1 MSVLNENEVKLYI
14 QEKYISNTL
23 SNENIFTDKIV
34 KKIYRLSNGI
44 TDRVDILCLQYL
56 DDPVKKA
63 TKTKSHLIL
72 NNILLLTKYRLFYLL
87 LLLSIFVLLYI
98 YIMLPFKLEDENI
111 KQTLKI
117 KLPEKI
123 ENEAKLD
130 ESLLIAMKEIMESP
144 SDAELSATVISDL
157 NHDDNHTAIDST
169 QNSNEEALMQLND
182 ENKNEDI
189 EITNSP
195 LPITES
201 KEKIEITNEEAL
213 MQLNDENKNED
224 IETTNSPLPIAESK
238 EKIEITNNFKK
249 DINWLVNQEPE
260 KYVLQLISA
269 IEEKTIKNYLEFFDN
284 DDQIIGFSAPVYGKK
299 RYILVYGLYDDSDLA
314 RAEIEKLPQK
324 ARKIKPW
331 VRTVKSIKELLK

>member
-44 TDRVDILCLQYL
+44 ADRVDILCLQYL

-72 NNILLLTKYRLFYLL
+72 NNILLLTKYKSFYL

-123 ENEAKLD
+123 ENGAKLD
-130 ESLLIAMKEIMESP
+130 ESLLIAMKEVMEPP

-189 EITNSP
+189 EITNNP
-195 LPITES
+195 LPIT
-201 KEKIEITNEEAL
+201 
-213 MQLNDENKNED
+213 
-224 IETTNSPLPIAESK
+224 ESK

-269 IEEKTIKNYLEFFDN
+269 IKEETIKNYLEFFDN

>member
-56 DDPVKKA
+56 DDPVKKV
-63 TKTKSHLIL
+63 TKTESHLIL

-130 ESLLIAMKEIMESP
+130 EGLLIAMKEIMRP
-144 SDAELSATVISDL
+144 PGDAELSATVISDL
-157 NHDDNHTAIDST
+157 NYDDNHTAIDST

-189 EITNSP
+189 ETTNSP
-195 LPITES
+195 LPIT
-201 KEKIEITNEEAL
+201 
-213 MQLNDENKNED
+213 
-224 IETTNSPLPIAESK
+224 ESK

-269 IEEKTIKNYLEFFDN
+269 IEEETIKNYLEFFDN

>member
-23 SNENIFTDKIV
+23 PNENIFTDKIV
-34 KKIYRLSNGI
+34 KNIYRLSNGI

-144 SDAELSATVISDL
+144 GDAELSATVISDL

-201 KEKIEITNEEAL
+201 KEKIEITN
-213 MQLNDENKNED
+213 
-224 IETTNSPLPIAESK
+224 
-238 EKIEITNNFKK
+238 NFKK

-269 IEEKTIKNYLEFFDN
+269 IKEETIKNYLEFFDN

>member
-1 MSVLNENEVKLYI
+1 MPVLNENEVKLYI

-44 TDRVDILCLQYL
+44 IDRVDILCLQYL

-72 NNILLLTKYRLFYLL
+72 NNILLLTKYRSFYL

-123 ENEAKLD
+123 ENGAKLD
-130 ESLLIAMKEIMESP
+130 ESLLIAMKEVMEP
-144 SDAELSATVISDL
+144 PNDVELSATVISDL
-157 NHDDNHTAIDST
+157 NHDDNHTVIDST

-182 ENKNEDI
+182 ENI
-189 EITNSP
+189 ETINNP
-195 LPITES
+195 LPIT
-201 KEKIEITNEEAL
+201 
-213 MQLNDENKNED
+213 
-224 IETTNSPLPIAESK
+224 ESK

-269 IEEKTIKNYLEFFDN
+269 IEEETIKNYLEFFDN

-331 VRTVKSIKELLK
+331 ARTVKSIKELLK

>member
-123 ENEAKLD
+123 ENGAKLD

-201 KEKIEITNEEAL
+201 KEKIEITN
-213 MQLNDENKNED
+213 
-224 IETTNSPLPIAESK
+224 
-238 EKIEITNNFKK
+238 NFKK

-269 IEEKTIKNYLEFFDN
+269 IKEETIKNYLEFFDN

>member
-72 NNILLLTKYRLFYLL
+72 NNILLLTKYRSFYL
-87 LLLSIFVLLYI
+87 LLLSIFVLFYI
-98 YIMLPFKLEDENI
+98 YIMPPFKLEDENI

-123 ENEAKLD
+123 ENGAKLD
-130 ESLLIAMKEIMESP
+130 ESLLIAMKEVMEPP
-144 SDAELSATVISDL
+144 SDTELSATVISDL
-157 NHDDNHTAIDST
+157 NHDDNNTAIDST

-189 EITNSP
+189 ETTNSP
-195 LPITES
+195 LPIT
-201 KEKIEITNEEAL
+201 
-213 MQLNDENKNED
+213 
-224 IETTNSPLPIAESK
+224 ESK

-269 IEEKTIKNYLEFFDN
+269 IEEETIKNYLEFFDN
-284 DDQIIGFSAPVYGKK
+284 DDQIIGFSAPIYGKK
-299 RYILVYGLYDDSDLA
+299 RYILVYGLYDNSDLA
-314 RAEIEKLPQK
+314 RSDIEKLPQK

>member
-23 SNENIFTDKIV
+23 PNENIFTDKIV

-63 TKTKSHLIL
+63 TKTKNHLIL

-130 ESLLIAMKEIMESP
+130 ESLLIAMKEIMESA

-189 EITNSP
+189 E
-195 LPITES
+195 
-201 KEKIEITNEEAL
+201 
-213 MQLNDENKNED
+213 
-224 IETTNSPLPIAESK
+224 TTNSPLPIIESK

-269 IEEKTIKNYLEFFDN
+269 IKEETIKNYLEFFDN

>member
-1 MSVLNENEVKLYI
+1 MSVLNENEAKLYI

-63 TKTKSHLIL
+63 TNTKSHLIL

-123 ENEAKLD
+123 ENEEKLD
-130 ESLLIAMKEIMESP
+130 ESLLIAMKEVMEPP
-144 SDAELSATVISDL
+144 SNVELSATVISDL
-157 NHDDNHTAIDST
+157 NHDDNHTVIDST
-169 QNSNEEALMQLND
+169 QNPNKEVLMQLND
-182 ENKNEDI
+182 ENI
-189 EITNSP
+189 ETINNP
-195 LPITES
+195 LPIT
-201 KEKIEITNEEAL
+201 
-213 MQLNDENKNED
+213 
-224 IETTNSPLPIAESK
+224 ESK

-269 IEEKTIKNYLEFFDN
+269 IEEETIKNYLEFFDN

>member
-123 ENEAKLD
+123 ENGAKLD

-144 SDAELSATVISDL
+144 GDAELSATVISDL
-157 NHDDNHTAIDST
+157 NHDDNHTVIDST

-201 KEKIEITNEEAL
+201 KEKIEITN
-213 MQLNDENKNED
+213 
-224 IETTNSPLPIAESK
+224 
-238 EKIEITNNFKK
+238 NFKK

-269 IEEKTIKNYLEFFDN
+269 IEEETIKNYLEFFDN
-284 DDQIIGFSAPVYGKK
+284 DDQIIRFSAPVYGKK

>member
-56 DDPVKKA
+56 DDPVKKV
-63 TKTKSHLIL
+63 TKTESHLIL

-130 ESLLIAMKEIMESP
+130 ESLLITMKEIMESP

-189 EITNSP
+189 ETTNSP
-195 LPITES
+195 LPIT
-201 KEKIEITNEEAL
+201 
-213 MQLNDENKNED
+213 
-224 IETTNSPLPIAESK
+224 ESK

-269 IEEKTIKNYLEFFDN
+269 IKEETIKNYLEFFDN
-284 DDQIIGFSAPVYGKK
+284 DDQIIRFSAPVYGKK

>member
-72 NNILLLTKYRLFYLL
+72 NNILLLTKYRSFYL

-98 YIMLPFKLEDENI
+98 YIMPPFKLEDENI

-123 ENEAKLD
+123 ENGAKLD
-130 ESLLIAMKEIMESP
+130 ESLLIAMKEVMEPP
-144 SDAELSATVISDL
+144 SDTELSATVISDL

-189 EITNSP
+189 ETTNNL
-195 LPITES
+195 LPIT
-201 KEKIEITNEEAL
+201 
-213 MQLNDENKNED
+213 
-224 IETTNSPLPIAESK
+224 ESK

-269 IEEKTIKNYLEFFDN
+269 IEEETIKNYLEFFDN
-284 DDQIIGFSAPVYGKK
+284 DDQIIRFSAPVYGKK

-314 RAEIEKLPQK
+314 RADIEKLPQK

>member
-63 TKTKSHLIL
+63 TKTKSHLIS

-98 YIMLPFKLEDENI
+98 YIILPFKLEDENI

-144 SDAELSATVISDL
+144 GDAELSATVISDL

-201 KEKIEITNEEAL
+201 KEKIEITN
-213 MQLNDENKNED
+213 
-224 IETTNSPLPIAESK
+224 
-238 EKIEITNNFKK
+238 NFKK

-269 IEEKTIKNYLEFFDN
+269 IKEETIKNYLEFFDN
-284 DDQIIGFSAPVYGKK
+284 DDQIIRFSASIYGKK

>member
-56 DDPVKKA
+56 DDPVKKVA
-63 TKTKSHLIL
+63 KTESHLIL

-130 ESLLIAMKEIMESP
+130 ESLLIAMKEVMEPP

-189 EITNSP
+189 E
-195 LPITES
+195 
-201 KEKIEITNEEAL
+201 
-213 MQLNDENKNED
+213 
-224 IETTNSPLPIAESK
+224 TTNSPLPIIESK

-260 KYVLQLISA
+260 KYVLQLVSA
-269 IEEKTIKNYLEFFDN
+269 IEEETIKNYLEFFDN

>member
-72 NNILLLTKYRLFYLL
+72 NNILLLTKYRSFYL

-98 YIMLPFKLEDENI
+98 YIMPPFKLEDENI

-123 ENEAKLD
+123 ENGAKLD
-130 ESLLIAMKEIMESP
+130 ESLLIAMKEVMEPP
-144 SDAELSATVISDL
+144 SDTELSATVISDL

-169 QNSNEEALMQLND
+169 QN
-182 ENKNEDI
+182 
-189 EITNSP
+189 P
-195 LPITES
+195 
-201 KEKIEITNEEAL
+201 NEEAL

-224 IETTNSPLPIAESK
+224 IETTNSPLPITESK

-269 IEEKTIKNYLEFFDN
+269 IEEETIKNYLEFFDN
-284 DDQIIGFSAPVYGKK
+284 DDQIIGFSAPIYGKK

-314 RAEIEKLPQK
+314 RSDIEKLPQK

>member
-23 SNENIFTDKIV
+23 PNENIFTDKIV
-34 KKIYRLSNGI
+34 KNIYRLSNGI

-63 TKTKSHLIL
+63 TKTKNHLIL

-144 SDAELSATVISDL
+144 GDAELSATVISDL

-201 KEKIEITNEEAL
+201 KEKIEITN
-213 MQLNDENKNED
+213 
-224 IETTNSPLPIAESK
+224 
-238 EKIEITNNFKK
+238 NFKK

-269 IEEKTIKNYLEFFDN
+269 IEEETIKNYLEFFDN
-284 DDQIIGFSAPVYGKK
+284 DDQIIGFSASVYGKK
-299 RYILVYGLYDDSDLA
+299 RYILVYGLYDNSGLA

>member
-23 SNENIFTDKIV
+23 PNENIFTDKIV

-123 ENEAKLD
+123 ENGAKLD
-130 ESLLIAMKEIMESP
+130 ESLLIAMKEIIELP
-144 SDAELSATVISDL
+144 GDAELSTTVISDL
-157 NHDDNHTAIDST
+157 NHNDNHTAIDST

-201 KEKIEITNEEAL
+201 KEKIEITN
-213 MQLNDENKNED
+213 
-224 IETTNSPLPIAESK
+224 
-238 EKIEITNNFKK
+238 NFKK

-269 IEEKTIKNYLEFFDN
+269 IKEETIKNYLEFFDN

>member
-23 SNENIFTDKIV
+23 PNENIFTDKIV

-123 ENEAKLD
+123 ENGAKLD
-130 ESLLIAMKEIMESP
+130 ESLLIAMKEVMEPP
-144 SDAELSATVISDL
+144 SDTELSATVISDL

-201 KEKIEITNEEAL
+201 KEKIEITN
-213 MQLNDENKNED
+213 
-224 IETTNSPLPIAESK
+224 
-238 EKIEITNNFKK
+238 NFKK

-269 IEEKTIKNYLEFFDN
+269 IEEETIKNYLEFFDN

>member
-1 MSVLNENEVKLYI
+1 MPVLNENEVKLYI

-44 TDRVDILCLQYL
+44 ADRVDILCLQYL

-72 NNILLLTKYRLFYLL
+72 NNILLLTKHRLFYLL

-130 ESLLIAMKEIMESP
+130 ESLLIAMKEVMEPP
-144 SDAELSATVISDL
+144 SDVELSATVISDL
-157 NHDDNHTAIDST
+157 NHDDNHTVIDST

-182 ENKNEDI
+182 ENI
-189 EITNSP
+189 ETINNP
-195 LPITES
+195 LPIT
-201 KEKIEITNEEAL
+201 
-213 MQLNDENKNED
+213 
-224 IETTNSPLPIAESK
+224 ESK

-269 IEEKTIKNYLEFFDN
+269 IEEETIKNYLEFFDN

-331 VRTVKSIKELLK
+331 ARTVKSIKELLK

>member
-63 TKTKSHLIL
+63 KKTKSHLIL

-87 LLLSIFVLLYI
+87 LLLSIFVFFYI

-123 ENEAKLD
+123 ENGAKLD
-130 ESLLIAMKEIMESP
+130 ESLLIAMKEVMEPP
-144 SDAELSATVISDL
+144 SDTELSPTVISDL

-189 EITNSP
+189 ETTNNL
-195 LPITES
+195 LPIT
-201 KEKIEITNEEAL
+201 
-213 MQLNDENKNED
+213 
-224 IETTNSPLPIAESK
+224 ESK

-269 IEEKTIKNYLEFFDN
+269 IEEETIKNYLEFFDN
-284 DDQIIGFSAPVYGKK
+284 DDQIIRFSAPVYGKK

-314 RAEIEKLPQK
+314 RADIEKLPQK

>member
-23 SNENIFTDKIV
+23 PNENIFTDKIV

-117 KLPEKI
+117 KLPENI

-130 ESLLIAMKEIMESP
+130 ESLLIAMKGVMEPP

-201 KEKIEITNEEAL
+201 KEKIEITN
-213 MQLNDENKNED
+213 
-224 IETTNSPLPIAESK
+224 
-238 EKIEITNNFKK
+238 NFKK

-269 IEEKTIKNYLEFFDN
+269 IKEETIKNYLEFFDN

>member
-144 SDAELSATVISDL
+144 GDAELSATVISDL

-201 KEKIEITNEEAL
+201 KEKIEITN
-213 MQLNDENKNED
+213 
-224 IETTNSPLPIAESK
+224 
-238 EKIEITNNFKK
+238 NFKK

-269 IEEKTIKNYLEFFDN
+269 IKEETIKNYLEFFDN

-324 ARKIKPW
+324 AREIKPW

>member
-144 SDAELSATVISDL
+144 GDAELSATVISDL

-189 EITNSP
+189 EITKSP
-195 LPITES
+195 PPIT
-201 KEKIEITNEEAL
+201 
-213 MQLNDENKNED
+213 
-224 IETTNSPLPIAESK
+224 ESK

-269 IEEKTIKNYLEFFDN
+269 IGEETIKNYLEFFDN

-314 RAEIEKLPQK
+314 RAAIEKLPQK

>member
-44 TDRVDILCLQYL
+44 TDRIDILCLQYL

-130 ESLLIAMKEIMESP
+130 ESLLIAMKGVMEPP

-201 KEKIEITNEEAL
+201 KEKIEITN
-213 MQLNDENKNED
+213 
-224 IETTNSPLPIAESK
+224 
-238 EKIEITNNFKK
+238 NFKK

-269 IEEKTIKNYLEFFDN
+269 IEEETIKNYLEFFDN

>member
-72 NNILLLTKYRLFYLL
+72 NNILLLTKYRSFYLL
-87 LLLSIFVLLYI
+87 SLSIFVLLYI

-123 ENEAKLD
+123 ENGAKLD
-130 ESLLIAMKEIMESP
+130 ESLLIAMKEVMEP
-144 SDAELSATVISDL
+144 PGDTELSATVISDL

-189 EITNSP
+189 ETTNNP
-195 LPITES
+195 LPIT
-201 KEKIEITNEEAL
+201 
-213 MQLNDENKNED
+213 
-224 IETTNSPLPIAESK
+224 ESK

-269 IEEKTIKNYLEFFDN
+269 IEEETIKNYLEFFDN
-284 DDQIIGFSAPVYGKK
+284 DDQIIGFSASVYGKK

>member
-144 SDAELSATVISDL
+144 TDAELSATVISDL

-201 KEKIEITNEEAL
+201 KEKIEITN
-213 MQLNDENKNED
+213 
-224 IETTNSPLPIAESK
+224 
-238 EKIEITNNFKK
+238 NFKK

-269 IEEKTIKNYLEFFDN
+269 IKEETIKNYLEFFDN

>member
-144 SDAELSATVISDL
+144 GDAELSATVISDL

-201 KEKIEITNEEAL
+201 KEKIEITN
-213 MQLNDENKNED
+213 
-224 IETTNSPLPIAESK
+224 
-238 EKIEITNNFKK
+238 NFKK

-269 IEEKTIKNYLEFFDN
+269 IKEETIKNYLEFFDN

>member
-44 TDRVDILCLQYL
+44 TDRIDILCLQYL

-98 YIMLPFKLEDENI
+98 YIILPFKLEDENI

-130 ESLLIAMKEIMESP
+130 ESLLIAMKEIMELP
-144 SDAELSATVISDL
+144 TDAELSATVISDL
-157 NHDDNHTAIDST
+157 NHDDNHTVIDST

-189 EITNSP
+189 E
-195 LPITES
+195 
-201 KEKIEITNEEAL
+201 
-213 MQLNDENKNED
+213 
-224 IETTNSPLPIAESK
+224 TTNSPPPITESK

-260 KYVLQLISA
+260 KYVLQLVSA
-269 IEEKTIKNYLEFFDN
+269 IEEETIKNYLEFFDN

>member
-44 TDRVDILCLQYL
+44 TDRIDILCLQYL

-117 KLPEKI
+117 KLPENI

-130 ESLLIAMKEIMESP
+130 ESLLIAMKGVMEPP

-189 EITNSP
+189 EITNSL
-195 LPITES
+195 LPIT
-201 KEKIEITNEEAL
+201 
-213 MQLNDENKNED
+213 
-224 IETTNSPLPIAESK
+224 ESK

-269 IEEKTIKNYLEFFDN
+269 IEEETIKNYLEFFDN
-284 DDQIIGFSAPVYGKK
+284 DDQIIRFSAPVYGKK

-314 RAEIEKLPQK
+314 RAAIEKLPQK

>member
-1 MSVLNENEVKLYI
+1 MPVLNENEVKLYI
-14 QEKYISNTL
+14 QDKYISNTL

-44 TDRVDILCLQYL
+44 IDRVDILCLQYL

-72 NNILLLTKYRLFYLL
+72 NNILLLTKYRSFYL

-123 ENEAKLD
+123 ENRAKLD
-130 ESLLIAMKEIMESP
+130 ESLLIAMKEVMEPP
-144 SDAELSATVISDL
+144 SDTELSATVISDL
-157 NHDDNHTAIDST
+157 NYDDNHTVIDST
-169 QNSNEEALMQLND
+169 KNSNEEALMQLND

-189 EITNSP
+189 EITNNL
-195 LPITES
+195 LPIT
-201 KEKIEITNEEAL
+201 
-213 MQLNDENKNED
+213 
-224 IETTNSPLPIAESK
+224 ESK

-284 DDQIIGFSAPVYGKK
+284 DDQIIRFSASIYGKK

-314 RAEIEKLPQK
+314 RASIEKLPQK

>member
-56 DDPVKKA
+56 DDPVKKV
-63 TKTKSHLIL
+63 TKTESHLIL

-123 ENEAKLD
+123 ENGAKLD
-130 ESLLIAMKEIMESP
+130 ESLLIAMKEVMEPP
-144 SDAELSATVISDL
+144 SDTELSATVISDL

-189 EITNSP
+189 ETTNSP
-195 LPITES
+195 LPIT
-201 KEKIEITNEEAL
+201 
-213 MQLNDENKNED
+213 
-224 IETTNSPLPIAESK
+224 ESK

>member
-123 ENEAKLD
+123 ENGAKLD

-144 SDAELSATVISDL
+144 GDAELSATVISDL

-201 KEKIEITNEEAL
+201 KEKIEITN
-213 MQLNDENKNED
+213 
-224 IETTNSPLPIAESK
+224 
-238 EKIEITNNFKK
+238 NFKK

-269 IEEKTIKNYLEFFDN
+269 IEEETIKNYLGFFDN

>member
-123 ENEAKLD
+123 ENGAKLD
-130 ESLLIAMKEIMESP
+130 ESLLIAMKEVMEP
-144 SDAELSATVISDL
+144 PNDVELSATVISDL

-189 EITNSP
+189 ETTNSP
-195 LPITES
+195 LPIT
-201 KEKIEITNEEAL
+201 
-213 MQLNDENKNED
+213 
-224 IETTNSPLPIAESK
+224 ESK

-269 IEEKTIKNYLEFFDN
+269 IEEETIKNYLEFFDN

>member
-130 ESLLIAMKEIMESP
+130 ESLLIAMKEIVESP

-201 KEKIEITNEEAL
+201 KEKIEITN
-213 MQLNDENKNED
+213 
-224 IETTNSPLPIAESK
+224 
-238 EKIEITNNFKK
+238 NFKK

-269 IEEKTIKNYLEFFDN
+269 IKEETIKNYLEFFDN

-324 ARKIKPW
+324 AREIKPW

>member
-72 NNILLLTKYRLFYLL
+72 NNILLLTKYKLFYLL

-130 ESLLIAMKEIMESP
+130 ESLLIAMKEVMEPP

-157 NHDDNHTAIDST
+157 NHDDNHTAIDSS
-169 QNSNEEALMQLND
+169 QNSNEEVLVQLND
-182 ENKNEDI
+182 ENI
-189 EITNSP
+189 ETINNP
-195 LPITES
+195 FPIT
-201 KEKIEITNEEAL
+201 
-213 MQLNDENKNED
+213 
-224 IETTNSPLPIAESK
+224 ESK

-269 IEEKTIKNYLEFFDN
+269 IEEETIKNYLEFFDN

>member
-1 MSVLNENEVKLYI
+1 
-14 QEKYISNTL
+14 
-23 SNENIFTDKIV
+23 
-34 KKIYRLSNGI
+34 
-44 TDRVDILCLQYL
+44 
-56 DDPVKKA
+56 
-63 TKTKSHLIL
+63 
-72 NNILLLTKYRLFYLL
+72 
-87 LLLSIFVLLYI
+87 
-98 YIMLPFKLEDENI
+98 MLPFKLEDENI

-130 ESLLIAMKEIMESP
+130 ESLLIAMKGVMEPP

-201 KEKIEITNEEAL
+201 KEKIEITN
-213 MQLNDENKNED
+213 
-224 IETTNSPLPIAESK
+224 
-238 EKIEITNNFKK
+238 NFKK

-269 IEEKTIKNYLEFFDN
+269 IKEETIKNYLEFFDN
-284 DDQIIGFSAPVYGKK
+284 DDQIIRFSAPVYGKK

>member
-72 NNILLLTKYRLFYLL
+72 NNILLLTKYRSFYL

-98 YIMLPFKLEDENI
+98 YIMPPFKLEDENI

-123 ENEAKLD
+123 ENGAKLD
-130 ESLLIAMKEIMESP
+130 ESLLIAMKEVMEPP
-144 SDAELSATVISDL
+144 SDIELSATVISDL
-157 NHDDNHTAIDST
+157 NHDNNHTAIDST

-189 EITNSP
+189 EITNNL
-195 LPITES
+195 LPIT
-201 KEKIEITNEEAL
+201 
-213 MQLNDENKNED
+213 
-224 IETTNSPLPIAESK
+224 ESK

-269 IEEKTIKNYLEFFDN
+269 IEEETIKNYLEFFDN
-284 DDQIIGFSAPVYGKK
+284 DDQIIGFSAPIYGKK

>member
-44 TDRVDILCLQYL
+44 TDRIDILCLQYL

-98 YIMLPFKLEDENI
+98 YIILPFKLEDENI

-144 SDAELSATVISDL
+144 TDAELSATVISDL
-157 NHDDNHTAIDST
+157 NHDDNHTVIDST

-201 KEKIEITNEEAL
+201 KEKIEITN
-213 MQLNDENKNED
+213 
-224 IETTNSPLPIAESK
+224 
-238 EKIEITNNFKK
+238 NFKK

-269 IEEKTIKNYLEFFDN
+269 IKEETIKNYLEFFDN
-284 DDQIIGFSAPVYGKK
+284 DDQIIRFSAPVYGKK

-324 ARKIKPW
+324 AREIKPW

>member
-44 TDRVDILCLQYL
+44 TDRIDILCLQYL

-144 SDAELSATVISDL
+144 GDAELSATVISDL

-201 KEKIEITNEEAL
+201 KEKIEITN
-213 MQLNDENKNED
+213 
-224 IETTNSPLPIAESK
+224 
-238 EKIEITNNFKK
+238 NFKK

-269 IEEKTIKNYLEFFDN
+269 IKEETIKNYLEFFDN
-284 DDQIIGFSAPVYGKK
+284 DDQIIRFSAPVYGKK

>member
-23 SNENIFTDKIV
+23 PNENIFTDKIV

-87 LLLSIFVLLYI
+87 LLPSIFVLLYI

-144 SDAELSATVISDL
+144 GDAELSATVISDL

-189 EITNSP
+189 ETTNNL
-195 LPITES
+195 LPIT
-201 KEKIEITNEEAL
+201 
-213 MQLNDENKNED
+213 
-224 IETTNSPLPIAESK
+224 ESK

-269 IEEKTIKNYLEFFDN
+269 IEEETIKNYLEFFDN